1 MKSTWKVR
9 VALALNFFVFAILL
23 NTVGIVIGRVIA
35 DYGVA
40 GTTAATLE
48 AFKDLSIAAAS
59 FLVASYVPR
68 FGYRRT
74 MLLGLMAVMLASI
87 LVAAVT
93 GFWVT
98 PVLYA
103 TIGVS
108 FALMKT
114 AVYSTIGLITES
126 QAQHTGLMNTLEGI
140 FQVGAMSGPLLF
152 AFMIDFSRWTDTYWI
167 LAVLILI
174 ALVLMWFTR
183 LDEHEIEEH
192 AAEAGL
198 IEMLK
203 LLKQP
208 LVWTF
213 VVCAWLYVMIEQSFA
228 TWLPRFHEQI
238 FGLSAAL
245 AAGFMSFYFGSI
257 ALSRFVAGYLAKR
270 VPWIAL
276 QLTYLALAFAVT
288 LTVVL
293 LTSEGD
299 PATVTRWTEA
309 PRLAFLFAMVGFF
322 LGPIYPTI
330 SSIVLTKMP
339 MAQQAAMTGLIIIFS
354 ALGGTTGSLI
364 TGRLT
369 DVLNT
374 HDAFYFPLI
383 PIALLSVM
391 LLLYKRLA
399 DRAPDAGVSH
409 EEPPT

>member
-1 MKSTWKVR
+1 MRSTWRVR

-23 NTVGIVIGRVIA
+23 NTVGIVIARVID

-40 GTTAATLE
+40 GATAATLE

-59 FLVASYVPR
+59 FLLASYVPR

-74 MLLGLMAVMLASI
+74 MLLGLMLVMLASM

-98 PVLYA
+98 PVLYTA
-103 TIGVS
+103 IGIS

-114 AVYSTIGLITES
+114 AVYSTIGLITETP
-126 QAQHTGLMNTLEGI
+126 AQHTGLMNVLEGI
-140 FQVGAMSGPLLF
+140 FQVGAMSGGLVF
-152 AFMIDFSRWTDTYWI
+152 AFMINFSRWTDTYWV
-167 LAVLILI
+167 LATVRLV
-174 ALVLMWFTR
+174 ALLLMWFTK
-183 LDEHEIEEH
+183 LDEHEIQEH
-192 AAEAGL
+192 AAEAGF
-198 IEMLK
+198 IEMMK

-208 LVWTF
+208 IVWTF
-213 VVCAWLYVMIEQSFA
+213 VICAWLYVMIEQSFG
-228 TWLPRFHEQI
+228 TWMPRFHEQI

-245 AAGFMSFYFGSI
+245 ASGFMTFYFGSI
-257 ALSRFVAGYLAKR
+257 ALSRFVAGYLSKR

-276 QLTYLALAFAVT
+276 QLTYLVLAFVVT

-299 PATVTRWTEA
+299 PPTVTSWLGA
-309 PRLAFLFAMVGFF
+309 PRLAFLFAVVGFF

-339 MAQQAAMTGLIIIFS
+339 KAQQAAMTGLIIIFS
-354 ALGGTTGSLI
+354 ALGGTTGSLV

-383 PIALLSVM
+383 PIVALALM
-391 LLLYKRLA
+391 LLLYKRIA
-399 DRAPDAGVSH
+399 DRAPDRGVS
-409 EEPPT
+409 

>member
-1 MKSTWKVR
+1 MSRTGWKVR
-9 VALALNFFVFAILL
+9 VSLALNFFVFAILL
-23 NTVGIVIGRVIA
+23 NTVGIVIARVIE

-59 FLVASYVPR
+59 FLLASYVPR

-74 MLLGLMAVMLASI
+74 MLVGLMAVMLASI

-114 AVYSTIGLITES
+114 AVYSTIGLITET
-126 QAQHTGLMNTLEGI
+126 QAEHTGLMNNLEGV
-140 FQVGAMSGPLLF
+140 FQVGAMSGPLVF
-152 AFMIDFSRWTDTYWI
+152 AFMIDFRRWTDTYWL
-167 LAVLILI
+167 LATLILI

-183 LDEHEIEEH
+183 LDEHEIDEH
-192 AAEAGL
+192 AEEAGFL
-198 IEMLK
+198 EMLK
-203 LLKQP
+203 LLKRP
-208 LVWTF
+208 IVWTF
-213 VVCAWLYVMIEQSFA
+213 VICAWLYVMIEQSFG
-228 TWLPRFHEQI
+228 TWLPRFNEEI
-238 FGLSAAL
+238 FGLSAAV
-245 AAGFMSFYFGSI
+245 ASGFMSFYFGSI
-257 ALSRFVAGYLAKR
+257 ALSRFVAGYLSKR
-270 VPWIAL
+270 VPWIVL
-276 QLTYLALAFAVT
+276 QLTYLGLAFAVT

-299 PATVTRWTEA
+299 PRTVTSWLEA
-309 PRLAFLFAMVGFF
+309 PRLAFLFAVVGFF

-339 MAQQAAMTGLIIIFS
+339 KSQQAAMTGLIIIFS

-369 DVLNT
+369 DMLNT
-374 HDAFYFPLI
+374 HDAFFFPLI
-383 PIALLSVM
+383 PIALLALM
-391 LLLYKRLA
+391 LLPYKRLA
-399 DRAPDAGVSH
+399 DRAADAR
-409 EEPPT
+409 E

>member
-9 VALALNFFVFAILL
+9 VALAVNFFVFAILL
-23 NTVGIVIGRVIA
+23 NTVGIVIARVID
-35 DYGVA
+35 DYGVT

-59 FLVASYVPR
+59 FLLASYVPR

-74 MLLGLMAVMLASI
+74 MLVGLMAVMLASI

-108 FALMKT
+108 FAFMKT
-114 AVYSTIGLITES
+114 AVYSTIGLITET
-126 QAQHTGLMNTLEGI
+126 QAEHTGLMNTLEGI
-140 FQVGAMSGPLLF
+140 FQVGAMSGPLVF
-152 AFMIDFSRWTDTYWI
+152 AFMINFSRWTDTYWL

-174 ALVLMWFTR
+174 ALVLMWFTK

-192 AAEAGL
+192 AAETGFL
-198 IEMLK
+198 EMLK
-203 LLKQP
+203 LLKRP
-208 LVWTF
+208 IVWTF
-213 VVCAWLYVMIEQSFA
+213 VVCAWQYVMIEQSFG
-228 TWLPRFHEQI
+228 TWMPRFNEQI
-238 FGLSAAL
+238 FGLSAVL
-245 AAGFMSFYFGSI
+245 ASVFLSFYAGSI
-257 ALSRFVAGYLAKR
+257 ALSRFVAGYLLKR
-270 VPWIAL
+270 VPWMVL
-276 QLTYLALAFAVT
+276 LLTYLGLAFAVT

-299 PATVTRWTEA
+299 ATTVTSWLEA
-309 PRLAFLFAMVGFF
+309 PLLAFLFPAAVGFF

-339 MAQQAAMTGLIIIFS
+339 KSQQAAMTGLIIIFS
-354 ALGGTTGSLI
+354 ALGGTTGSLV

-369 DVLNT
+369 DILNT

-383 PIALLSVM
+383 PIGLLALM
-391 LLLYKRLA
+391 LLVYKRFA
-399 DRAPDAGVSH
+399 DRGDGEGAS
-409 EEPPT
+409 

>member
-9 VALALNFFVFAILL
+9 VALAVNFFVFAILL
-23 NTVGIVIGRVIA
+23 NTVGIVIARVID

-59 FLVASYVPR
+59 FLFASYVPR
-68 FGYRRT
+68 FGYKRT
-74 MLLGLMAVMLASI
+74 MLAGLMAVMLASM

-103 TIGVS
+103 TIGIS
-108 FALMKT
+108 FALLKT
-114 AVYSTIGLITES
+114 AVYSTIGLITET
-126 QAQHTGLMNTLEGI
+126 QAEHTGLMNTLEGI
-140 FQVGAMSGPLLF
+140 FQVGAMSGPLVF
-152 AFMIDFSRWTDTYWI
+152 AFMINFSRWTDTYWL
-167 LAVLILI
+167 LAALILI
-174 ALVLMWFTR
+174 ALVLMWFTK
-183 LDEHEIEEH
+183 LDEHEIDEH
-192 AAEAGL
+192 AAETGL
-198 IEMLK
+198 LEMLK
-203 LLKQP
+203 LLKRP
-208 LVWTF
+208 IVWTF
-213 VVCAWLYVMIEQSFA
+213 VVCAWLYVMIEQSFG
-228 TWLPRFHEQI
+228 TWMPRFNEQI

-257 ALSRFVAGYLAKR
+257 ALSRFAAGYLLKR
-270 VPWIAL
+270 VPWL
-276 QLTYLALAFAVT
+276 VLLLTYLGLAFAVT

-299 PATVTRWTEA
+299 PTTVTSWLGA
-309 PRLAFLFAMVGFF
+309 PRLAFLFAVVGFF

-339 MAQQAAMTGLIIIFS
+339 KAQQPAMTGLIIIFS
-354 ALGGTTGSLI
+354 ALGGTTGSLV

-369 DVLNT
+369 DILNT

-383 PIALLSVM
+383 PIGLLALM
-391 LLLYKRLA
+391 LLVYKRFA
-399 DRAPDAGVSH
+399 DRDNNDGVS
-409 EEPPT
+409 

>member
-9 VALALNFFVFAILL
+9 VALAVNFFVFAILL
-23 NTVGIVIGRVIA
+23 NTVGIVIARVID

-59 FLVASYVPR
+59 FLLASYVPR

-74 MLLGLMAVMLASI
+74 MLVGLMAVMLASI

-108 FALMKT
+108 FALLKT
-114 AVYSTIGLITES
+114 AVYSTIGLITET
-126 QAQHTGLMNTLEGI
+126 QAEHTGLMNTLEGI
-140 FQVGAMSGPLLF
+140 FQVGAMSGPLVF
-152 AFMIDFSRWTDTYWI
+152 AFMINFSRWTDTYWL
-167 LAVLILI
+167 LAALILI
-174 ALVLMWFTR
+174 ALVLMWFTK

-192 AAEAGL
+192 AAETGL
-198 IEMLK
+198 LEMLK
-203 LLKQP
+203 LLKRP
-208 LVWTF
+208 IVWTF
-213 VVCAWLYVMIEQSFA
+213 VVCAWLYVMIEQSFG
-228 TWLPRFHEQI
+228 TWMPRFNEQI

-245 AAGFMSFYFGSI
+245 AAGFLGFYSGSI
-257 ALSRFVAGYLAKR
+257 ALSRFAAGYLLRR
-270 VPWIAL
+270 VPWVVL
-276 QLTYLALAFAVT
+276 QLTYLGLAFAVT

-299 PATVTRWTEA
+299 PTTVTSWLEA
-309 PRLAFLFAMVGFF
+309 PRLAFLFPAAVGFF

-339 MAQQAAMTGLIIIFS
+339 KAQQPAMTGLIIIFS
-354 ALGGTTGSLI
+354 ALGGTTGSLV

-383 PIALLSVM
+383 PIGLLALM
-391 LLLYKRLA
+391 LLVYKRFA
-399 DRAPDAGVSH
+399 DRDDDEGVS
-409 EEPPT
+409 

>member
-1 MKSTWKVR
+1 MRSTWNVR

-23 NTVGIVIGRVIA
+23 NTVGIVIARVIE

-40 GTTAATLE
+40 GATAATLE
-48 AFKDLSIAAAS
+48 GFKDLSIAAAS
-59 FLVASYVPR
+59 FLLASYVPR

-74 MLLGLMAVMLASI
+74 MLAGLMAVMLASV

-108 FALMKT
+108 FAFMKT
-114 AVYSTIGLITES
+114 AVYSTIGLITETP
-126 QAQHTGLMNTLEGI
+126 AEHTGLMNVLEGI
-140 FQVGAMSGPLLF
+140 FQVGAMSGPLVF
-152 AFMIDFSRWTDTYWI
+152 AFMINLSRWTDTYWV
-167 LAVLILI
+167 LATLILI

-192 AAEAGL
+192 ATEAGFV
-198 IEMLK
+198 EMLK
-203 LLKQP
+203 LLKRP
-208 LVWTF
+208 IVWTF
-213 VVCAWLYVMIEQSFA
+213 VVCAWLYVMIEQSFG

-238 FGLSAAL
+238 FGLSAAV
-245 AAGFMSFYFGSI
+245 ASGFMSFYFGSI
-257 ALSRFVAGYLAKR
+257 ALSRFAAGLLSKR
-270 VPWIAL
+270 VPWIVL

-293 LTSEGD
+293 LTSGGN
-299 PATVTRWTEA
+299 PAPVERWLDA
-309 PRLAFLFAMVGFF
+309 PRLAFLFSVVGFF

-339 MAQQAAMTGLIIIFS
+339 KSQQAAMTGLIIIFS
-354 ALGGTTGSLI
+354 ALGGTTGSLV

-369 DVLNT
+369 DILNT
-374 HDAFYFPLI
+374 HDAFYFPLV
-383 PIALLSVM
+383 PIALLAGM
-391 LLLYKRLA
+391 LVLYKRLA
-399 DRAPDAGVSH
+399 DRVDDTGV
-409 EEPPT
+409 

>member
-23 NTVGIVIGRVIA
+23 NTVGIVIARVIE

-59 FLVASYVPR
+59 FLLASYVPR

-74 MLLGLMAVMLASI
+74 MLAGLLAVTLASI

-103 TIGVS
+103 TIGIS

-114 AVYSTIGLITES
+114 AVYSTIGLITET
-126 QAQHTGLMNTLEGI
+126 QAEHTGLMNTLEGI
-140 FQVGAMSGPLLF
+140 FQVGAMSGPLVF
-152 AFMIDFSRWTDTYWI
+152 AFMINFSRWTDTYWL
-167 LAVLILI
+167 LATLILI
-174 ALVLMWFTR
+174 ALVLMWFTQ

-192 AAEAGL
+192 AAETGFV
-198 IEMLK
+198 EMLK
-203 LLKQP
+203 LLKRP
-208 LVWTF
+208 IVWTF
-213 VVCAWLYVMIEQSFA
+213 VVCAWLYVMIEQSFG
-228 TWLPRFHEQI
+228 TWMPRFNEQI

-245 AAGFMSFYFGSI
+245 ASGFMSFYFGSI
-257 ALSRFVAGYLAKR
+257 ALSRFAAGYLSKR
-270 VPWIAL
+270 VPWVVL
-276 QLTYLALAFAVT
+276 QLTYLVLAFAVT

-299 PATVTRWTEA
+299 PTTVTSWLDA
-309 PRLAFLFAMVGFF
+309 PRLAFLFAVVGFF

-339 MAQQAAMTGLIIIFS
+339 KSQQPAMTGLIIIFS
-354 ALGGTTGSLI
+354 ALGGTTGSLL

-369 DVLNT
+369 DILNT

-383 PIALLSVM
+383 PIALLALM
-391 LLLYKRLA
+391 LLVYKRFA
-399 DRAPDAGVSH
+399 DRADDEGVS
-409 EEPPT
+409 